1 MSKTSTKQRIGI
13 WIITIAMIVGTIF
26 SFAGI
31 IIMNINNA
39 EQQKAMQQLQ
49 SEYTAK
55 VNALSDKYIDLV
67 KSYQSYPTKFDGSTV
82 TAVSYMDLKEGTGAV
97 IGKDTDYVAYYIG
110 WTPDGV
116 IFDESL
122 DETSNK
128 LNPPI
133 ETKSLISGWSE
144 AVAGM
149 KIGGIREI
157 TIPADK
163 AYGKQGSGKIKPD
176 TPIRFIVFALPAS
189 EAVPMPD
196 YSKAV

>member
-1 MSKTSTKQRIGI
+1 MVI
-13 WIITIAMIVGTIF
+13 GTIV

-31 IIMNINNA
+31 IIMNVNNA
-39 EQQKAMQQLQ
+39 EQQKALQQMQN
-49 SEYTAK
+49 EYTAK
-55 VNALSDKYIDLV
+55 LNALSDKYIDLV
-67 KSYQSYPTKFDGSTV
+67 KSYQSYPAKFDASNINTV
-82 TAVSYMDLKEGTGAV
+82 TYKDLKEGSGAV

-122 DETSNK
+122 NVASNN

-133 ETKSLISGWSE
+133 ETRNLIPGWSE
-144 AVAGM
+144 AVEGM

-163 AYGKQGSGKIKPD
+163 AYGKQGSGDKIKPD

-189 EAVPMPD
+189 EAVPPPE
-196 YSKAV
+196 YSKVI